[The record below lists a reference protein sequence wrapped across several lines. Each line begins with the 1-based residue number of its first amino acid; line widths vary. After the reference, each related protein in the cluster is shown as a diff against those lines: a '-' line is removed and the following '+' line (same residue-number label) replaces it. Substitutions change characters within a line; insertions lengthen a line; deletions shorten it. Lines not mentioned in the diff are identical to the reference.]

1 MEVTNEDLTNLPYT
15 SCVIKETLR
24 LWPPAGG
31 SSRCI
36 NVDDFK
42 INDLLIPNGT
52 HIMVNI

>member
-1 MEVTNEDLTNLPYT
+1 MIYLDA
-15 SCVIKETLR
+15 CIKETLR